1 MIVTDDDEGND
12 WRGRGCGGSGAAA
25 DDDGVIGGKLLKW
38 KD

>member
-12 WRGRGCGGSGAAA
+12 RGGRGCGGSGGG
-25 DDDGVIGGKLLKW
+25 DDADGVIGGKLLKW